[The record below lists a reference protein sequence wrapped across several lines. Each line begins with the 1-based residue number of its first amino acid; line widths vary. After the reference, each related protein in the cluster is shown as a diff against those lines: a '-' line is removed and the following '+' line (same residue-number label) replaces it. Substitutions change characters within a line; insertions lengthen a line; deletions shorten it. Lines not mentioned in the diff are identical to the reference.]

1 MGVASIIELMDEL
14 YNTYILQFNILVSE
28 AQVVQGLGLLKYSTL
43 VIASNVNNLRLE
55 DLLVELYDTGGSN
68 CI

>member
-1 MGVASIIELMDEL
+1 MGVANIIELMDEL

-28 AQVVQGLGLLKYSTL
+28 AQAVQGLGLLKYSTL